1 MRAPGLNAERDR
13 PTGLASQP
21 AGVLR
26 TGESAFHLPPGQ
38 AWLRRLL
45 LLMPLALALGGCT
58 MVQADPV
65 DRAAIGSYAPREASA
80 PRVSP
85 AGASDDAAWRLRL
98 TRL

>member
-26 TGESAFHLPPGQ
+26 TAESAFHLPLGQ

-65 DRAAIGSYAPREASA
+65 DRAKPQPRACLRPE
-80 PRVSP
+80 PP
-85 AGASDDAAWRLRL
+85 MMRLGVCG
-98 TRL
+98 